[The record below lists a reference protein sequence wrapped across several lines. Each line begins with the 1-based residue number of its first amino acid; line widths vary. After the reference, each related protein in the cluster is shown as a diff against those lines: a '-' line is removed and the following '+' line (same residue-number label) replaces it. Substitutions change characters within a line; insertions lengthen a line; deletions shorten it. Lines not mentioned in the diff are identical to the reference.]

1 MSKQAPP
8 HSKINCIFVTSAT
21 SIQGYTVAD
30 ALLKASKFSVSALV
44 KDGTHPLAKQLHD
57 RGARIVVGD
66 LDDPDDIRTAMTGCK
81 GVFNVQNSK
90 EYDVNQEK
98 KQGKLVA
105 LIAKEFNCLHFIHS
119 NADYSRKVTGIPL
132 SHAEVK
138 SEIADYIKEI
148 ELPYT
153 FIYPRIFLQY
163 FLEDFSP
170 KIENEEYIFR
180 LGVKPDKVLGFL
192 DAADIGPIVEQI
204 FENRDVFL
212 HKNMKIAG
220 DFMSMNNFIEIF
232 QKVTGKKARY
242 ECASFE
248 DNPELDAMF
257 KAFEKF
263 DFHGGVHLDE
273 LKSIHPGM
281 NNVES
286 WLKKSPLMGKP
297 EPEPE
302 PSRV

>member
-1 MSKQAPP
+1 MSKPGPP
-8 HSKINCIFVTSAT
+8 HAKINCIFVASAT
-21 SIQGYTVAD
+21 SIQGYAVAD
-30 ALLKASKFSVSALV
+30 ALLKTSKFSVSALV
-44 KDGTHPLAKQLHD
+44 KDGTHPLAKQLYD
-57 RGARIVVGD
+57 RGAKITVGD
-66 LDDPDDIRTAMTGCK
+66 LDNPDDIRTAMTGCK

-90 EYDVNQEK
+90 EYNADQER

-105 LIAKEFNCLHFIHS
+105 IIAKEFDCLHFIHS
-119 NADYSRKVTGIPL
+119 NADYSRKVTGITL

-138 SEIADYIKEI
+138 AEIADYIKEI

-163 FLEDFSP
+163 FLEEFSP
-170 KIENEEYIFR
+170 KSENEENIFR

-192 DAADIGPIVEQI
+192 DAADIGPIVKQL
-204 FENRDVFL
+204 FESRDVYL
-212 HKNMKIAG
+212 RKNIRIAG

-242 ECASFE
+242 ERVSFE
-248 DNPELDAMF
+248 DKPELDAMF

-263 DFHGGVHLDE
+263 DFRAGVFLDE

-286 WLKKSPLMGKP
+286 WIRKSPFMGKP
-297 EPEPE
+297 EPEL
-302 PSRV
+302 SRV

>member
-1 MSKQAPP
+1 MSKPGPP
-8 HSKINCIFVTSAT
+8 HAKINCIFVASAT
-21 SIQGYTVAD
+21 SIQGYAVAD
-30 ALLKASKFSVSALV
+30 ALLKTSKFSVSALV
-44 KDGTHPLAKQLHD
+44 KDGTHPLAKQLYD
-57 RGARIVVGD
+57 RGAKITVGD
-66 LDDPDDIRTAMTGCK
+66 LDNPDDIRTAMTGCK

-90 EYDVNQEK
+90 EYNADQER

-105 LIAKEFNCLHFIHS
+105 IIAKEFDCLHFIHS
-119 NADYSRKVTGIPL
+119 NADYSRKVTGITL
-132 SHAEVK
+132 LHAEVK
-138 SEIADYIKEI
+138 AEIADYIKEI

-163 FLEDFSP
+163 FLEEFSP

-192 DAADIGPIVEQI
+192 DAADIGPIVKQL
-204 FENRDVFL
+204 FESRDVYL
-212 HKNMKIAG
+212 RKNIRVAG

-242 ECASFE
+242 ERVSFE
-248 DNPELDAMF
+248 DKPELDTMF

-263 DFHGGVHLDE
+263 DFRAGVFLDE

-286 WLKKSPLMGKP
+286 WIRKSPFMGKP
-297 EPEPE
+297 EPEL
-302 PSRV
+302 SRV